1 MRRAPRSPLAMGMCA
16 VALAAGLLVLRAGP
30 AAAHDSDFGHGSVTI
45 SPTGGVPGTRISATY
60 VYHPRR
66 GDSCPSG
73 TVTFFWNGSPQRN
86 STMIFETCSAS
97 VQISVPAGTRSGDYQ
112 VCGSA
117 PPYPSCAVFS
127 VPASS
132 APLPAVESGRPP
144 EGDALWRTGVLLTTA
159 VVGLFGSVF
168 AFARFSQI
176 GRLRRDG
183 LRTHHGNA
191 TRMFPPVS

>member
-1 MRRAPRSPLAMGMCA
+1 MSRAPRSRQTMGMCA
-16 VALAAGLLVLRAGP
+16 VALAAGLLAWTAEP

-45 SPTGGVPGTRISATY
+45 SPTGGGPGTSISATY

-73 TVTFFWNGSPQRN
+73 TVTFFWDRSPQRD
-86 STMIFETCSAS
+86 SPMIVDTCSAS
-97 VQISVPAGTRSGDYQ
+97 VQISVPASTRSGDYQ

-132 APLPAVESGRPP
+132 TPLSAVKSGRPP
-144 EGDALWRTGVLLTTA
+144 EGDALWKTVLLVTT
-159 VVGLFGSVF
+159 VVLVLLGSVF
-168 AFARFSQI
+168 VRARFSQI
-176 GRLRRDG
+176 GR
-183 LRTHHGNA
+183 
-191 TRMFPPVS
+191 P

>member
-1 MRRAPRSPLAMGMCA
+1 MLALTGKP
-16 VALAAGLLVLRAGP
+16 GI
-30 AAAHDSDFGHGSVTI
+30 AHTTDFGHGLLTI
-45 SPTGGVPGTRISATY
+45 SPAAGGPGANITATY
-60 VYHPRR
+60 VFHPRR

-73 TVTFFWNGSPQRN
+73 TVTFFWDGSPQRD
-86 STMIFETCSAS
+86 SPMIVDACSAS
-97 VQISVPAGTRSGDYQ
+97 VQISVPAGTRSGDHQ

-132 APLPAVESGRPP
+132 APLPAAESGRPP

-183 LRTHHGNA
+183 LRIHHGERHA
-191 TRMFPPVS
+191 DVPSGELKHMQ